1 MSTEIGRGTTSKR
14 QPAKSI
20 AAFVFLLQFFF
31 FMYNYN
37 FNGILFLTWL
47 GWLMLIPGF
56 LLVSLK
62 KQNLLKIEN
71 NKTHL
76 RNSFSDGWILMSIAF
91 AMISQYWL
99 NILFMAIQL
108 PLVIFSVYNVEFEVE
123 E

>member
-1 MSTEIGRGTTSKR
+1 MSTEIGRGSTSKK
-14 QPAKSI
+14 QFAKSI
-20 AAFVFLLQFFF
+20 AAFVFLLQFFL

-47 GWLMLIPGF
+47 GWLLLIPAF
-56 LLVSLK
+56 LLISLK
-62 KQNLLKIEN
+62 KQNLMNVEN
-71 NKTHL
+71 SKAHL

-108 PLVIFSVYNVEFEVE
+108 PLVIFSVYNDDFKAE